1 MQRGAFFCLWILF
14 TFSLFAQ
21 NKENGSVACDSIVY
35 KNTFRKALKKFLNFS
50 DFDTTYIS
58 PNRYN
63 YALMLDHFTNYEYYS
78 VGNNDQRLRFSPNPH
93 NKIGAYFGWRWIFLG
108 WAVDTDWLYGK
119 KSKKKRGTEF
129 DLSLY
134 SSKLGVDIFYRST
147 GNDYKIHKVSGFSDE
162 IPSNYSEDFNGLKV
176 KMKGL
181 NLYYIFNNRRFSYPA
196 AFSQSTNQRCNAGSF
211 IAGFSVSTHNL
222 NNDNWNGT
230 LTLNYRIARVHM
242 LTFNHVL
249 SAFQRDNTSL
259 LAVEEQTDAIAKQ
272 TRKNISGLSYRLMPS
287 EKWNFSAFGKYY
299 RQYVA
304 GPMAEDDTGSNYVRT
319 SRTVDSWGYGAA
331 GTYFILPGLQA
342 KLSYEKA
349 YRLPTIEEMF
359 GDEDLESG
367 DIGIRPE
374 KSDNINLNLSYSR
387 SFGKHSVYVEG
398 GVVYRNTKD
407 YIQRNIQDLS
417 GGKEGATYTNYG
429 KVLTKGYNVSAR
441 YGFGRWLSV
450 GGNFTQMNVR
460 DNEKMQIG
468 STGNSVEN
476 LGYKARIPNVPYQFA
491 DFDVNFYWRDLWKK
505 GNMLSVTYDNQ
516 YMHSFSYYSQ
526 AIGSKNKDFM
536 VPDQFSHNLTLSYS
550 LKNGRYNI
558 SFECRNFTNE
568 DLYDNFSLQKAGR
581 AFYGKVRVHFGD

>member
-1 MQRGAFFCLWILF
+1 
-14 TFSLFAQ
+14 
-21 NKENGSVACDSIVY
+21 
-35 KNTFRKALKKFLNFS
+35 
-50 DFDTTYIS
+50 
-58 PNRYN
+58 
-63 YALMLDHFTNYEYYS
+63 
-78 VGNNDQRLRFSPNPH
+78 
-93 NKIGAYFGWRWIFLG
+93 
-108 WAVDTDWLYGK
+108 
-119 KSKKKRGTEF
+119 
-129 DLSLY
+129 
-134 SSKLGVDIFYRST
+134 
-147 GNDYKIHKVSGFSDE
+147 
-162 IPSNYSEDFNGLKV
+162 
-176 KMKGL
+176 
-181 NLYYIFNNRRFSYPA
+181 
-196 AFSQSTNQRCNAGSF
+196 
-211 IAGFSVSTHNL
+211 
-222 NNDNWNGT
+222 
-230 LTLNYRIARVHM
+230 
-242 LTFNHVL
+242 
-249 SAFQRDNTSL
+249 
-259 LAVEEQTDAIAKQ
+259 
-272 TRKNISGLSYRLMPS
+272 
-287 EKWNFSAFGKYY
+287 
-299 RQYVA
+299 
-304 GPMAEDDTGSNYVRT
+304 
-319 SRTVDSWGYGAA
+319 
-331 GTYFILPGLQA
+331 
-342 KLSYEKA
+342 
-349 YRLPTIEEMF
+349 MF

-568 DLYDNFSLQKAGR
+568 DLYNNFSLQKAGR